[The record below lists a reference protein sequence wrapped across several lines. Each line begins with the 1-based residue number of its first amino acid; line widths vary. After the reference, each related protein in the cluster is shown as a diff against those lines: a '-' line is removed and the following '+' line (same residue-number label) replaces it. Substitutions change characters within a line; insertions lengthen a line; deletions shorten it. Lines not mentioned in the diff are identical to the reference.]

1 MRGNIHGALSAQKR
15 MSIRDELAAC
25 AREMAGTGEDLNPA
39 LEQAGLESL
48 ALYEAQFKATQP
60 DANERQ
66 PY

>member
-1 MRGNIHGALSAQKR
+1 

-25 AREMAGTGEDLNPA
+25 AREVAGTGEDLNPA

-48 ALYEAQFKATQP
+48 ALYEAQFEATQP